1 MPCSVTPFLCRAP
14 IERFRLT
21 PESLRLLAAQL
32 WGLASQISSGGDEV
46 NQFLNRGIG
55 LVVGGF
61 DFGGRWG
68 AASGWVVKQA
78 VSQRAADALVKEDEH
93 GGHSGSLFR
102 EAVGVALA
110 HPLQQAMAFHL
121 A

>member
-1 MPCSVTPFLCRAP
+1 MV
-14 IERFRLT
+14 
-21 PESLRLLAAQL
+21 
-32 WGLASQISSGGDEV
+32 SQISSSSHQIR
-46 NQFLNRGIG
+46 QFLNGGIG